1 MFFYLLYNSSYNKNS
16 NLKEKAITTLI
27 YGSVIYIF
35 IHAIISYY
43 FNNKG
48 ILKYFWLLLVVD
60 CSAIFLNSDFTGF
73 STVNIINEPNS
84 VDEERNKI
92 IDEFIKKNT
101 PKKKNSKSNLKLKE
115 KKEKKENKKVSFNKE
130 VEVLNKDELINKE
143 NKVLKGETKNNERVD
158 NIDLNIKNLNDNSDF
173 LNLTLEN
180 LEKIDDLE
188 IKEVQ
193 GSKSNSI
200 QDLQNNFLKKKMG
213 DELSDPGSDLDLAGF
228 EAMVANS

>member
-1 MFFYLLYNSSYNKNS
+1 M
-16 NLKEKAITTLI
+16 
-27 YGSVIYIF
+27 
-35 IHAIISYY
+35 
-43 FNNKG
+43 
-48 ILKYFWLLLVVD
+48 
-60 CSAIFLNSDFTGF
+60 
-73 STVNIINEPNS
+73 
-84 VDEERNKI
+84 
-92 IDEFIKKNT
+92 
-101 PKKKNSKSNLKLKE
+101 
-115 KKEKKENKKVSFNKE
+115 
-130 VEVLNKDELINKE
+130 
-143 NKVLKGETKNNERVD
+143 
-158 NIDLNIKNLNDNSDF
+158 NIKNLNDNPDF

>member
-35 IHAIISYY
+35 IHAIISHY

-115 KKEKKENKKVSFNKE
+115 KKENKKVSFNKE

-143 NKVLKGETKNNERVD
+143 NKVLKGETKNNEQVE
-158 NIDLNIKNLNDNSDF
+158 NINLNIKNLNDNPDF

-180 LEKIDDLE
+180 LEKIDDFE
-188 IKEVQ
+188 VKEVQ

>member
-1 MFFYLLYNSSYNKNS
+1 MFFYLLYNSSYNKNT

-35 IHAIISYY
+35 IHAIISHY

-60 CSAIFLNSDFTGF
+60 CSAIFLNSEFNGF
-73 STVNIINEPNS
+73 STINIINEPNTIN
-84 VDEERNKI
+84 DERNKI
-92 IDEFIKKNT
+92 IDDFIKKNT
-101 PKKKNSKSNLKLKE
+101 PKKKNSKSNLKL
-115 KKEKKENKKVSFNKE
+115 KEKKENKKVSFNKE
-130 VEVLNKDELINKE
+130 VEVLNKDELINKA
-143 NKVLKGETKNNERVD
+143 NKVLKGEEKKNNEKNE
-158 NIDLNIKNLNDNSDF
+158 NINLNIKNLNDNPDF

-188 IKEVQ
+188 VKEVQ

-200 QDLQNNFLKKKMG
+200 QDLQNNFLKKKME
-213 DELSDPGSDLDLAGF
+213 DELSDPGSDLDLVGF